1 MSPPSVHFDGTDGE
15 LFDVPVPGL
24 TGNLE
29 HDEAIRVDGMDS
41 IKDGSTVR
49 YILSSCVTTSA

>member
-41 IKDGSTVR
+41 IKDGSIVR
-49 YILSSCVTTSA
+49 CILSSC